1 MTLGTT
7 IYTWFYGNFVG
18 DDDNHNKYYCNKKD
32 FQDKTAKRWV
42 IYHDG
47 IEASKIP
54 PHWHAW
60 LHKSIDVPP
69 LNYEHEYKWQK
80 NHEKNMTGT
89 NKAYFPDTHP
99 LSNSYQS
106 KEVKD
111 DYESWKP

>member
-60 LHKSIDVPP
+60 LHKSVNEPP
-69 LNYEHEYKWQK
+69 VNYKHKYFWQK
-80 NHEKNMTGT
+80 GHKQNLTGT
-89 NKAYFPDTHP
+89 KDAYYPSSYP
-99 LSNSYQS
+99 LSKNYNIED
-106 KEVKD
+106 KNE
-111 DYESWKP
+111 DYESWTP